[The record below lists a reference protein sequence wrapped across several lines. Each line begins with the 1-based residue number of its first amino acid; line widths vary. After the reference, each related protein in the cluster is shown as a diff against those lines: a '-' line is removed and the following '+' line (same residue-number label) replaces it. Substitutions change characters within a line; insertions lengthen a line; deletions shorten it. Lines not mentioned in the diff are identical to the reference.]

1 MMTRHGDTEHRWAD
15 AVFTHAPHRPHRV
28 QLSRAKGW
36 RLPVGAVSIAYPTK
50 WANPYRPTTRSA
62 EANAAAVA
70 AYAQHLAEHPDLV
83 AAARRELGGKD
94 LACWCPPDLP
104 CHGDILLRVI
114 QS

>member
-1 MMTRHGDTEHRWAD
+1 MTTRPSDLEYRWAD
-15 AVFTHAPHRPHRV
+15 ALFTRAPRRPHRI

-36 RLPVGAVSIAYPTK
+36 RLPAGAVSIAYPTK
-50 WANPYRPTTRSA
+50 WANPHRPTLRSA

-70 AYAQHLAEHPDLV
+70 AYEQHLAEHPELL
-83 AAARRELGGKD
+83 AAARRELADKD
-94 LACWCPPDLP
+94 LACWCALDLP